1 MGVCKNRINQTS
13 NNIRRT
19 LWTFKWI
26 WIISLFLTPIVGLF
40 SILII
45 SYIEISLAIDW
56 SSSFTGKKLSN

>member
-1 MGVCKNRINQTS
+1 MGACKNKIYQTS
-13 NNIRRT
+13 NIRRT
-19 LWTFKWI
+19 LKTFKWI